1 MTDQQLLQELVKR
14 GVVDGASATRILQE
28 AGLSGSTA
36 EELLYEKRIADEAAI
51 TKVKSELLGVPYKKV
66 NVASVPEDLLK
77 VISRETSAAYKVIPI
92 DRTPRML
99 VVGMFRPDD
108 VRAQEALKFIAKQQ
122 GVDLGVYLIAYS
134 DLAAMNAR
142 YAPYKSEV
150 EAAVQEMG
158 KTAAADEDRAID
170 LEEAGKGEEA
180 PVIKIVASTLRQAVD
195 TGASD
200 IHIEPQ
206 RRKLRVRFRVDG
218 TLKEIAALP
227 TTLTQ
232 PVVSRIKVLAR
243 LKLDETRMPQDGRF
257 RTNFSGREI
266 DYRVA
271 TFPTPAGEKVAIRVL
286 DPKTGLKSLG
296 DLGIGAYN
304 AGILEEALQRP
315 YGMVLISGPTGSGK
329 STTLYAIMQRLNV
342 EARNLVTLEDPV
354 EYFMEGINQ
363 SQVRPEIGY
372 TFASGLRQ
380 ILRQDP
386 DVIMVGEIRDTETAG
401 LAVNAALTGHTML
414 STIHTNNAVGAIPRL
429 VDLGVPPFLLSSA
442 LNIVIAQRL
451 VLRLCP
457 TCKVAVDA
465 APEIV
470 AYIEKSYQA
479 FPEALKKTTVYH
491 APYRIF
497 QQGKNP
503 ACPTCKG
510 RGVVGRVA
518 LYEMFKMTREL
529 GELINKGF
537 TEGSLW
543 DEARRQGILTMQQDG
558 IMKAMEGLISIEE
571 VMKETAQ

>member
-1 MTDQQLLQELVKR
+1 MTDQQLLQELTKR
-14 GVVDGASATRILQE
+14 GVVDQASATRILQE
-28 AGLSGSTA
+28 ASLSGHPA
-36 EELLYEKRIADEAAI
+36 EEILYEKKVADEAAV

-66 NVASVPEDLLK
+66 NVAAVPEDLLK
-77 VISRETSAAYKVIPI
+77 LISRETSAAYKVIPI
-92 DRTPRML
+92 DRTPKML

-108 VRAQEALKFIAKQQ
+108 VRAQEALKFIAKQN
-122 GVDLGVYLIAYS
+122 GIDLGVYLIGYS
-134 DLAAMNAR
+134 DLAAMVER
-142 YAPYKSEV
+142 YAPYKSEIE
-150 EAAVQEMG
+150 EAVKEMG
-158 KTAAADEDRAID
+158 KAGGTEEDRAID

-195 TGASD
+195 AGASD
-200 IHIEPQ
+200 VHIEPE
-206 RRKLRVRFRVDG
+206 RRKLRIRFRIDG
-218 TLKEIAALP
+218 ALREVAALP
-227 TTLTQ
+227 TALIQ

-243 LKLDETRMPQDGRF
+243 LKLDETRTPQDGRF

-286 DPKTGLKSLG
+286 DPKTGLKGL
-296 DLGIGAYN
+296 DQLGINSYN
-304 AGILEEALQRP
+304 AGILEEAMQRP
-315 YGMVLISGPTGSGK
+315 YGMILISGPTGSGK

-342 EARNLVTLEDPV
+342 ESRNLVTLEDPV

-386 DVIMVGEIRDTETAG
+386 DVIMVGEIRDNETAG

-414 STIHTNNAVGAIPRL
+414 STIHTNNAVGVVPRL

-465 APEIV
+465 PKEV
-470 AYIEKSYQA
+470 EA
-479 FPEALKKTTVYH
+479 FITESLELFPPALKKTLSYKT
-491 APYRIF
+491 PYKIY
-497 QQGKNP
+497 QQGKDPN
-503 ACPTCKG
+503 CKTCRG
-510 RGVVGRVA
+510 RGTTGRVA
-518 LYEMFKMTREL
+518 LYEMFRMTREL

-543 DEARRQGILTMQQDG
+543 DEARRQGILTMRQDG
-558 IMKAMEGLISIEE
+558 IMKAMEGVVSVEE